1 MTCHLLNGSL
11 AVTQCRLKLGQLE
24 TERANSREISNG
36 VVRDI
41 EMDT

>member
-24 TERANSREISNG
+24 TERANSREVSHE

-41 EMDT
+41 EKDT